1 MLPEAQRPFAF
12 GAGASLQSRQMLWL
26 KAFHVVFVVTWFA
39 GLFYLPRLF
48 VYHVTTLEAAG
59 RARFELMER
68 RLFAIMTIG
77 AAGTVLFGGAMIVAA
92 PAYLAL
98 AWLRVKLLL
107 VAALIGYHHW
117 CRRLMRQLAAGGARS
132 ERWYRL
138 FNEVPGLLLIAI
150 VILAVVKP

>member
-1 MLPEAQRPFAF
+1 
-12 GAGASLQSRQMLWL
+12 MLWL

-48 VYHVTTLEAAG
+48 VYHVATTEPEG

-77 AAGTVLFGGAMIVAA
+77 AAGTVLFGVAMIVAA
-92 PAYLAL
+92 PAYLAF

-107 VAALIGYHHW
+107 VVALIGYHHW
-117 CRRLMRQLAAGGARS
+117 CRRLMRQLAEGSGRS
-132 ERWYRL
+132 QRWYRF
-138 FNEVPGLLLIAI
+138 FNEAPGLLLIAI